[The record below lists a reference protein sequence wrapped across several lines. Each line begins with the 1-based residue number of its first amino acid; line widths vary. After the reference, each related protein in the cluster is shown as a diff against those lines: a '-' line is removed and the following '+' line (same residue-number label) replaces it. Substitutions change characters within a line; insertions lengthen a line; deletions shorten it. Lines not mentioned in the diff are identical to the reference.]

1 MFTKMKLSN
10 RIIMMGISIIVLF
23 SFVIAGIYPVLQ
35 KYLYAEK
42 YLKTKHLV
50 ESAESIIDFHSAQVE
65 KGVLTL
71 ADGQNQAKAIIKQ
84 LRYGE
89 GDYFWIN
96 DLSPRMVMHPLKPE
110 LDGTDLSGVTDPKGK
125 KLFVE
130 MAEICK
136 TQGAGFVDYYWSKPG
151 ETQPVRKISYVKL
164 HPQWN
169 WMVGS
174 GIYIDDVRKEVNEV
188 FLVILAI
195 VLAIAILS
203 LSVAYFLA
211 KSIARPIDTFARTQL
226 VGAEQVSAAAGQV
239 SSSSQTLAQGTSE
252 QAASV
257 EETSASL
264 EEISAMTKQD
274 ADNAVQADS
283 LMKKTTTV
291 IQKSEASMKKLAASM
306 EEISAA
312 SAETQ
317 KIVKTID
324 AIAFQTNLLALNAAV
339 EAARAGEAGAGF
351 AVVADEVRNLAMRAA
366 EAARNTSSL
375 IEGTV
380 QKIRAGSILMDE
392 TSESFNAVSQS
403 TNKIA
408 LLISEITRLS
418 GEQARAINQVNLAI
432 SRIDSVTQSNAA
444 VAQEV
449 AAASEE
455 LNAQAEMMNAS
466 VHELLL
472 LVSGDTGEEAQVLA
486 IPDESRKTHALPYKR
501 G

>member
-1 MFTKMKLSN
+1 MFAKMKLSN

-96 DLSPRMVMHPLKPE
+96 DLSPRMVMHPLKSE

-136 TQGAGFVDYYWSKPG
+136 IQGAGFVDYYWSKPG

-169 WMVGS
+169 WIVGS

>member
-1 MFTKMKLSN
+1 MFAKLKLST

-35 KYLYAEK
+35 KHLYEEK

-50 ESAESIIDFHSAQVE
+50 ESAESIIDFHAAQVK
-65 KGVLTL
+65 KGVFAL
-71 ADGQNQAKAIIKQ
+71 AEGQNQAKAIIKQ

-136 TQGAGFVDYYWSKPG
+136 TRGEGFVEYYWSKPG

-164 HPQWN
+164 HPEWN

-174 GIYIDDVRKEVNEV
+174 GIYVDDVTKEVNEI

-211 KSIARPIDTFARTQL
+211 KSIARPIDTLARAQL
-226 VGAEQVSAAAGQV
+226 SGAEQVAAAAGQV
-239 SSSSQTLAQGTSE
+239 SSSSQTLAHGTSE

-283 LMKKTTTV
+283 LMKTTTTV
-291 IQKSEASMKKLAASM
+291 IQKSEASMKKLVASM

-466 VHELLL
+466 VYELLL
-472 LVSGDTGEEAQVLA
+472 LVSGDTGEEAPGLA
-486 IPDESRKTHALPYKR
+486 MPDESRKTHALPYKR